1 VYEIDNKDK
10 KEKKELII
18 NTMQELLKEGK
29 AGTASVSDIA
39 KRAGIAKGGIYYYFR
54 SKEEII
60 DELVVRQYGKII
72 TDCRELVEKSE
83 LNAPSRLGLLLRS
96 YRSSVVDKNLD
107 VYLHSQENAYI
118 HQKSLAKILMDL
130 SPIVTSIIEQ
140 GNKEGDFKCEY
151 PKEYAEIIL
160 SVFTFLLDPGIFE
173 WSREEI
179 ITKMK
184 ALADILEKGL
194 DTRKGML
201 SFLYGEE
208 SIRH

>member
-1 VYEIDNKDK
+1 MYEIDNKDK

>member
-1 VYEIDNKDK
+1 MYEIDNKDK

-96 YRSSVVDKNLD
+96 YRSSVMDKNLD

>member
-1 VYEIDNKDK
+1 
-10 KEKKELII
+10 
-18 NTMQELLKEGK
+18 
-29 AGTASVSDIA
+29 
-39 KRAGIAKGGIYYYFR
+39 
-54 SKEEII
+54 
-60 DELVVRQYGKII
+60 
-72 TDCRELVEKSE
+72 
-83 LNAPSRLGLLLRS
+83 
-96 YRSSVVDKNLD
+96 VDKNLD